1 MKKEALIDTTETI
14 EKIRELTDAANECSD
29 ALIRLDGL
37 ISKWNKKNDSLV
49 GSTEKEQFI
58 IEETIKD

>member
-14 EKIRELTDAANECSD
+14 EKIRELTNAANECYD
-29 ALIRLDGL
+29 ALIRLNGL
-37 ISKWNKKNDSLV
+37 IGEWNKKNDSF
-49 GSTEKEQFI
+49 EDNKFI